1 MVVSLRGMIRSLILC
16 FFALTI
22 GQLTFG
28 QTTRGSLLLSSHPIE
43 VDSFQTNDYINLHYL
58 RTVTDFLTNADVTH
72 WNGFLIPK
80 RKKAFV
86 RHIKHLSELL
96 ERRFQEKLTVDNS
109 VYELFYELAL
119 FKASLIQSAV
129 ENSSGPMSFKRQV
142 KLIKE
147 SKKSKRVFRYR
158 KIEMTDAE
166 FDDPADSP
174 FWHAIASP
182 EKRVERFDE
191 LAKEKKIKAKKNMVV
206 LFDELSYEGSAP
218 KIKSLDLDLDNEWS
232 LKWGDEVHT
241 DVLGSRIFAA
251 LGYDVDHPYYY
262 GEDALTLVFDGSRSV
277 KNYAQLRDSIYA
289 IYKMD
294 LNPFV
299 STHGKISEAMADE
312 NKKLKPFVGLEFAR
326 FKKCAIEGRPDRV
339 KRIGSFVPDQLQNL
353 QRKELRAAL
362 LVHAFIGNWD
372 TREENTLLT
381 TVHEGNYKYHIS
393 AVFSDLGTS
402 FGVAVNYFPGDFKVG
417 LVNEFPWEVATIHK
431 NEVRLNNPINSILKP
446 YEMASYSD
454 LHWMATKIAEL
465 TDSMLLDMIAET
477 GWPKPIATLYFHK
490 MASRRASILN
500 AFQIEDKHP
509 IPFDKEL
516 TVSENGVVIIE
527 KGKLVREYDLSRH
540 PESFLSTKGRTR
552 NYGY

>member
-1 MVVSLRGMIRSLILC
+1 MVRSIILY
-16 FFALTI
+16 FFILASGHVCN
-22 GQLTFG
+22 GQPD
-28 QTTRGSLLLSSHPIE
+28 RGSLLLSPHPIE
-43 VDSFQTNDYINLHYL
+43 VDSFQTNHNINLNYL
-58 RTVTDFLTNADVTH
+58 RATTDFLTNMDVIV
-72 WNGFLIPK
+72 WNGLAIPK

-86 RHIKHLSELL
+86 RHIKHLSESL
-96 ERRFQEKLTVDNS
+96 EHHYQSNIPVDNS
-109 VYELFYELAL
+109 AYELFYELAL
-119 FKASLIQSAV
+119 FKASLIQSAI
-129 ENSSGPMSFKRQV
+129 ENSAGPMSFKRQV
-142 KLIKE
+142 KLIKD
-147 SKKSKRVFRYR
+147 SKKSKKVFRYPVI
-158 KIEMTDAE
+158 KINDIDS
-166 FDDPADSP
+166 FDPVNSP
-174 FWHAIASP
+174 FWQAVSSP
-182 EKRVERFDE
+182 EKSVNRFDE
-191 LAKEKKIKAKKNMVV
+191 LAREKKIKAKKNMVI

-218 KIKSLDLDLDNEWS
+218 KIKALDLDLDNEWS

-251 LGYDVDHPYYY
+251 LGYDVDHPYFY
-262 GEDALTLVFDGSRSV
+262 GENKLTLVFDGSRSV
-277 KNYAQLRDSIYA
+277 KNYSQLRDSIYA

-299 STHGKISEAMADE
+299 TTQGKITEAMAEE
-312 NKKLKPFVGLEFAR
+312 NQKLKSFVGFEFVR

-339 KRIGSFVPDQLQNL
+339 KRIGSFVPDQLQNY

-381 TVHEGNYKYHIS
+381 TVHEGDYKYHIS
-393 AVFSDLGTS
+393 AAFSDLGTS

-446 YEMASYSD
+446 YEQATYSD
-454 LHWMATKIAEL
+454 LYWMATKIAAL
-465 TDSMLLDMIAET
+465 TDSILLDMIDEA

-490 MASRRASILN
+490 LASRRASILN

-516 TVSENGVVIIE
+516 TISENGEAVIE
-527 KGKLVREYDLSRH
+527 KGKLVTDYDLAHH